1 MATPLKGGSSLY
13 VLSCYRA
20 NDGLPRRF
28 AAPPQ
33 EGDDLT
39 PALSWRRGRRT
50 DARDGTYRTDMT
62 NMTNKNQ

>member
-20 NDGLPRRF
+20 NEVDSPGLRP
-28 AAPPQ
+28 PPQ

-39 PALSWRRGRRT
+39 PALSSRRGRQL
-50 DARDGTYRTDMT
+50 DARDGTYRTDK
-62 NMTNKNQ
+62 TNKNQ